1 MKILFED
8 GELDKDFGSI
18 FCENCVI
25 DARYG
30 FTHND
35 RLLQMALFSD
45 REEVYTNSL
54 ISLDNVYAWN
64 ETLGVPEIYL
74 RRNGDW
80 VRIDKLT
87 NRELRRDH
95 NILKM
100 YFSGEFRE

>member
-8 GELDKDFGSI
+8 GELDENFGSI

-30 FTHND
+30 FSNND
-35 RLLQMALFSD
+35 RLLEMALFYG
-45 REEVYTNSL
+45 REEIYTNSL
-54 ISLDNVYAWN
+54 ISLDNAYAWN
-64 ETLGVPEIYL
+64 EELGVPEIFL

-87 NRELRRDH
+87 NRKLRRGH